1 MDKHSARASDRP
13 SPPTPRSAPSLKK
26 SRKLADVCYDIRGPV
41 LDAAQEM
48 ERTGQ
53 NILKLNIGNPAAFG
67 FTAPP
72 AVLQSVMENLHR
84 AQGYCDS
91 RGLAEGREAVA
102 AHCKQA
108 GFPALGAEDIYL
120 GNGVSE
126 LIQIAVQALINDGDE
141 LLIPAPDYPL
151 WSAVTNLAGGR
162 PVHYLCRE
170 EEDWQPDL
178 DDLREKISPR
188 TRGIVVINPN
198 NPTGAVYSKKT
209 LEAIAEIARQHRL
222 VLFADE
228 IYEQLLY
235 DGFQHRPL
243 ASLAPDLLCIS
254 FSGLSKAYR
263 LAGFR
268 IGWMTVSGEERKRAG
283 DFLEGLNILCSMRLC
298 ANVPAQYA
306 VRAALDDPQDVA
318 ALVLP
323 GGQLREQRDTAHRLL
338 NEIPGVSCTL
348 PKGAIY
354 LFPRL
359 DQAMYKVQDD
369 EALVLDFLRQSGIL
383 LVQGTAFNWPKHDHL
398 RFVFL
403 PEETVLTGALKS
415 FAEFLSQR
423 QG

>member
-1 MDKHSARASDRP
+1 MPHGA
-13 SPPTPRSAPSLKK
+13 PPLKK
-26 SRKLADVCYDIRGPV
+26 SIKLADVCYDIRGPV
-41 LDAAQEM
+41 LDAAQKM
-48 ERTGQ
+48 ERAGQ

-91 RGLAEGREAVA
+91 RGLAEAREAVA
-102 AHCKQA
+102 AHCLRA
-108 GFPALGAEDIYL
+108 GFPTLSTENIYL

-126 LIQIAVQALINDGDE
+126 LVQIAVQALLNDGDE

-151 WSAVTNLAGGR
+151 WTAVTNLAGGR

-170 EEDWQPDL
+170 EEGWEPDL
-178 DDLREKISPR
+178 DDLQKKISPR

-198 NPTGAVYSKKT
+198 NPTGAVYSQKT
-209 LEAIAEIARQHRL
+209 LEAIVEIARQHQL

-228 IYEQLLY
+228 IYELLLY
-235 DGFQHRPL
+235 DEAKHWPL
-243 ASLAPDLLCIS
+243 ASLAQDLLCIS

-268 IGWMTVSGEERKRAG
+268 MGWMTVSGEGQRDAS

-306 VRAALDDPQDVA
+306 VQTALDDPQNAA

-323 GGQLREQRDTAHRLL
+323 GGQLRAQRDTAYRLL
-338 NEIPGVSCTL
+338 QEIPGVSCTL
-348 PKGAIY
+348 PKAAIY
-354 LFPRL
+354 LFPRI
-359 DQAMYKVQDD
+359 DPVMYGVQDD
-369 EALVLDFLRQSGIL
+369 EALVLDFLQQSGIL
-383 LVQGTAFNWPKHDHL
+383 LVQGTAFNWRYPDHL
-398 RFVFL
+398 RIVFL
-403 PEETVLTGALKS
+403 PDEQTLTDALQC
-415 FAEFLSQR
+415 FAEFMAKR
-423 QG
+423 RR